1 MIVDLHLRMGPQ
13 CRARSCSP
21 WCSRRRKRMS
31 GMLTKCSIV
40 LPEPW
45 SWSWW
50 WLDFTSLGRGWG
62 IGLKIGFRP
71 LVVSHRFK
79 KRASPSHQQKH
90 LTTAVVIGI
99 PDNPIH
105 LTAFPVQE
113 EEKDLPED
121 FLRLEVNFGE
131 VFEKEQED
139 PALMDLLGKLC
150 LKLSDSK
157 LHSQFIIR
165 LSFLSNSIERRPQTV
180 QWESQGQ
187 KQEMT
192 GCY

>member
-1 MIVDLHLRMGPQ
+1 
-13 CRARSCSP
+13 
-21 WCSRRRKRMS
+21 
-31 GMLTKCSIV
+31 ML
-40 LPEPW
+40 
-45 SWSWW
+45 
-50 WLDFTSLGRGWG
+50 
-62 IGLKIGFRP
+62 
-71 LVVSHRFK
+71 
-79 KRASPSHQQKH
+79 
-90 LTTAVVIGI
+90 IGI

-180 QWESQGQ
+180 Q
-187 KQEMT
+187 
-192 GCY
+192 